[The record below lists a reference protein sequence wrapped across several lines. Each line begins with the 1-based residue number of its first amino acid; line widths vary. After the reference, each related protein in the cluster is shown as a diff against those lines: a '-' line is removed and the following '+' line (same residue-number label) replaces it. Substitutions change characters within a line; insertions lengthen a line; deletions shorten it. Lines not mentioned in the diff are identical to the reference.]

1 MENDNNYDVRLMKIP
16 LHNLL
21 DMLHAIYNKGV
32 DYIDILGVNNV
43 EQDTLTITYSKDY
56 LAKEEDKQ
64 DPPAD
69 LSDENLNQFI

>member
-1 MENDNNYDVRLMKIP
+1 
-16 LHNLL
+16 
-21 DMLHAIYNKGV
+21 MLHAIYNKGV

-43 EQDTLTITYSKDY
+43 EQDTLTITYSKEY